1 MNFEDKVLALFDNG
15 RRSAVYVAGYQSAR
29 AQAAAI
35 AAEADR
41 LIAEMAVENAE
52 LRESLKSREAELER
66 VRAASA
72 ELAKI
77 GELIRTQDNRVT
89 DQPIF
94 VVFQKQDVIAD
105 EDYDHDR
112 ICWVSDGCEVDDD
125 EAEALESKFHET
137 LVVPDEYQRLAVKEV
152 DQFVT
157 ACFTEQGCRDYL
169 KRNRHNLRK
178 PFIYAAG
185 SFRNEEYQIVR
196 NWLAALASPAAGP
209 TYRCHKCGQRTNPP
223 APYKM
228 YVQCECGALTA
239 APDQ

>member
-15 RRSAVYVAGYQSAR
+15 RRVAVYVAGYQSAR

-41 LIAEMAVENAE
+41 VIAEMAVEYAE
-52 LRESLKSREAELER
+52 LRESLKSRVVELGR
-66 VRAASA
+66 AGAASD
-72 ELAKI
+72 ELARI

-89 DQPIF
+89 DQHIF
-94 VVFQKQDVIAD
+94 VVFQKQEVIAD

-137 LVVPDEYQRLAVKEV
+137 LVVPDDYQRLAVKEV

-157 ACFTEQGCRDYL
+157 ACFTEQGCKDYL
-169 KRNRHNLRK
+169 KRNGHNLRQ
-178 PFIYAAG
+178 PVIYATG
-185 SFRNEEYQIVR
+185 SFRNEEFQMVR
-196 NWLAALASPAAGP
+196 NWLDAPASPADE
-209 TYRCHKCGQRTNPP
+209 P
-223 APYKM
+223 ATDTDVGTKA
-228 YVQCECGALTA
+228 QQLDIE
-239 APDQ
+239 DQIVGGE